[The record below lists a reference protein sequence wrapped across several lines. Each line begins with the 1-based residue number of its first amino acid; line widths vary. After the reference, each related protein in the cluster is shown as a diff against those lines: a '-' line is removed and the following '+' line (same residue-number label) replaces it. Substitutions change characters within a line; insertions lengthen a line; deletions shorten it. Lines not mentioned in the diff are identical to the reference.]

1 VVATVKVGSEPIAVA
16 VTRDGRHVYVAIP
29 SQNIVQ
35 VINTVTN
42 QLVDFVTVGKF
53 PNDVAVTPDG
63 SHVYVANA
71 GANTVTVIATT
82 TNKVV
87 GKPVPVGVE
96 PEAVGIMPLVSLES
110 GEPRPAP
117 WR

>member
-1 VVATVKVGSEPIAVA
+1 VVATVKVGREPGAVA
-16 VTRDGRHVYVAIP
+16 VTPDGGHVYGAIH

-42 QLVDFVTVGKF
+42 QLVDFVTVGKS
-53 PNDVAVTPDG
+53 PNAVAVTPDG
-63 SHVYVANA
+63 SRVYVANG

-82 TNKVV
+82 TNEVV
-87 GKPVPVGVE
+87 GKPIPVGVA
-96 PEAVGIMPLVSLES
+96 PQGVGIMPLVSLES
-110 GEPRPAP
+110 GEPPAP